1 MVGLAMADAA
11 TGADIMA
18 DDWSARFSAAE
29 TILTKVLSLAPN
41 HAQAHLFL
49 GLVQM
54 LTRRIVQGI
63 AECER
68 ALVLDRNL
76 ATAHGIIGYAKYL
89 LGRGAEVEAH
99 FNEAFRRSPRD
110 ALAHRWFVWVGVA
123 KMQLKADT
131 EAVTWLRRALE
142 ANQNFPIAH
151 FALAAALA
159 LLGEIDQ
166 ARAAVQAGLALDP
179 SFTIRRL
186 RTTNAWSDN
195 STFLAGRERQCEG
208 MRLARVPEG

>member
-151 FALAAALA
+151 FALAAAP
-159 LLGEIDQ
+159 
-166 ARAAVQAGLALDP
+166 RAARRDRSSAGGGT
-179 SFTIRRL
+179 S
-186 RTTNAWSDN
+186 RTCARSELYHPP
-195 STFLAGRERQCEG
+195 FAYHQRMERQFDFPC
-208 MRLARVPEG
+208 RTRTSV